1 MNKQTK
7 DSLKDFAIGAIGV
20 ALALAIHSAHA
31 NTVTGYQ
38 STATGLDNVVS
49 GNNAVAV
56 GYNNRA
62 TGNESSVI
70 GESAVASAD
79 NASAFGSKATAT
91 GESSLAMGSG
101 SNATADSAVAIGNDS
116 NATAKSSVALGE
128 STNATGVF
136 ATALGDSSSALANG
150 SVAISVDSKAQGIN
164 SMAIGRGA
172 VTTHD
177 NSVAIGAGAVSK
189 LEQPINQATIGHT
202 TYLGFAGNNPVA
214 TFSVGAEGAERQIV
228 NVAAGEI
235 SATSTDAVNG
245 SQLYAIAQSVEN
257 LATTIPSMCITMY
270 STDNNVNVEQTGE
283 MEFDLTLNKD
293 LSGLNTV
300 TVNADNGNTTVIS
313 TDGMAITHYD
323 NANSTEYNTVY
334 NHKGVVIKTNDGDA
348 NPIDNVSLTIEGL
361 NNGGKRAVNIDKGIS
376 GTDAVNVDQL
386 NEALNHVDNRTY
398 VNKQVGAINNRL
410 DGVAGKVA
418 NNSRRIDQLSK
429 DVAKNRKR
437 ADAGTAAVAAMANIP
452 QVLQAGKAGV
462 GVGVGFKHNQAA
474 VAVGYSRAS
483 DNNKHIIKLSA
494 GFDSQKDVTVG
505 AGYMYQW

>member
-7 DSLKDFAIGAIGV
+7 ETLKDFTIGAIGV
-20 ALALAIHSAHA
+20 ALALAIHTAHA

-38 STATGLDNVVS
+38 SSAAGLDNVVS

-56 GYNNRA
+56 GYNNQA

-150 SVAISVDSKAQGIN
+150 SVAISVDSKAEGVN
-164 SMAIGRGA
+164 SMALGRGA

-177 NSVAIGAGAVSK
+177 NSVAIGAGSTSK
-189 LEQPINQATIGHT
+189 LEQPVNQATVGHT

-214 TFSVGAEGAERQIV
+214 TFSVGAEGAERQVV

-283 MEFDLTLNKD
+283 MEFDFTLNKD
-293 LSGLNTV
+293 LSGLNTI
-300 TVNADNGNTTVIS
+300 TVNADSGDATTIT
-313 TDGMAITHYD
+313 TDGVSVKHYD
-323 NANSTEYNTVY
+323 NANGIEHTTTYDY
-334 NHKGVVIKTNDGDA
+334 KGVTVKTNDGNA
-348 NPIDNVSLTIEGL
+348 DNVKAVSVTVDGL
-361 NNGGKRAVNIDKGIS
+361 DNGGNRIANVAEGVKD
-376 GTDAVNVDQL
+376 TDAVNVKQL
-386 NEALNHVDNRTY
+386 NNA
-398 VNKQVGAINNRL
+398 
-410 DGVAGKVA
+410 VA
-418 NNSRRIDQLSK
+418 NVTPRINAVKAQTERNSQRIDQLSK
-429 DVAKNRKR
+429 DVVKNRKR
-437 ADAGTAAVAAMANIP
+437 ADAGIAGVAAMANIP
-452 QVLQAGKAGV
+452 QVYAPGKYGIGV
-462 GVGVGFKHNQAA
+462 GVGHKHGESAF
-474 VAVGYSRAS
+474 AVGASRSSDDGKHVVKAS
-483 DNNKHIIKLSA
+483 VS
-494 GFDSQKDVTVG
+494 FDTRSGVTVG
-505 AGYMYQW
+505 AGYLYQW

>member
-7 DSLKDFAIGAIGV
+7 ETLKDYAIGAIGV

-38 STATGLDNVVS
+38 STATGLDNTVS
-49 GNNAVAV
+49 GNNSVAV
-56 GYNNRA
+56 GYSNQA

-116 NATAKSSVALGE
+116 NATGESSVALGE

-150 SVAISVDSKAQGIN
+150 AVAISVDSKAQGIN
-164 SMAIGRGA
+164 SMALGRGA
-172 VTTHD
+172 VATHD

-189 LEQPINQATIGHT
+189 LEQPINQATVGHT

-214 TFSVGAEGAERQIV
+214 TLSVGAQGAERQIV

-235 SATSTDAVNG
+235 SEASTDAVNG

-270 STDNNVNVEQTGE
+270 STDNNINVEQTGE
-283 MEFDLTLNKD
+283 NEFDITLNKD
-293 LSGLNTV
+293 LSGLNTI
-300 TVNADNGNTTVIS
+300 TVNADSGDATTIT
-313 TDGMAITHYD
+313 TDGVSVKHYD
-323 NANSTEYNTVY
+323 NANGIEHTTTYDY
-334 NHKGVVIKTNDGDA
+334 KGVTVKTNDGNA
-348 NPIDNVSLTIEGL
+348 DNVKVVSVTVDGL
-361 NNGGKRAVNIDKGIS
+361 DNGGNRIANVAEGVKD
-376 GTDAVNVDQL
+376 TDAVNVKQL
-386 NEALNHVDNRTY
+386 NNA
-398 VNKQVGAINNRL
+398 
-410 DGVAGKVA
+410 VASVTP
-418 NNSRRIDQLSK
+418 RIDAVKAQTERNSQRIYQLDK
-429 DVAKNRKR
+429 DIRKNRKR

-462 GVGVGFKHNQAA
+462 GVGVGFKHNQTA